1 MSPACAPP
9 LPNIASHTVAFWEP
23 IEGLAIRERN
33 MPVQRISPEYRRRY
47 RISRDGIVCD
57 DTVNRL
63 RLESTMSLTDMKCR
77 TAKR

>member
-1 MSPACAPP
+1 
-9 LPNIASHTVAFWEP
+9 
-23 IEGLAIRERN
+23 